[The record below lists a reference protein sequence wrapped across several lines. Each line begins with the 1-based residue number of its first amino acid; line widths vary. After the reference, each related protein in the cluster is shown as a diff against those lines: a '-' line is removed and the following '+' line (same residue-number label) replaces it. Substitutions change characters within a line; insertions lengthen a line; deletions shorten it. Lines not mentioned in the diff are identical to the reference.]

1 MRIGPRVRGGGVG
14 VGDERLR
21 QVRPSGLVQ
30 SFKSE
35 SVVQVVWRKVVVLEN
50 RPSLDAKLCK
60 EVDQESRDVIG
71 LSTREVLGAPEVL
84 VLVCAMRGGWA
95 ALRATISAAG
105 VTAAELADTRSLN
118 HLESEVV

>member
-1 MRIGPRVRGGGVG
+1 M
-14 VGDERLR
+14 
-21 QVRPSGLVQ
+21 
-30 SFKSE
+30 
-35 SVVQVVWRKVVVLEN
+35 QVVWRKVVVLEN
-50 RPSLDAKLCK
+50 RPSLDAALCK

-95 ALRATISAAG
+95 SLRATISAAG

>member
-14 VGDERLR
+14 VRDDRLR
-21 QVRPSGLVQ
+21 QVRRGGLVQ

-35 SVVQVVWRKVVVLEN
+35 SVVQVVWRKVVVFEN
-50 RPSLDAKLCK
+50 CPNLDATLCK

-71 LSTREVLGAPEVL
+71 LSTREVLEAPEVL
-84 VLVCAMRGGWA
+84 VLVCMMQGDWE

-105 VTAAELADTRSLN
+105 VTTVELADTRLVN
-118 HLESEVV
+118 HCDSEVV

>member
-14 VGDERLR
+14 VRDDRLR
-21 QVRPSGLVQ
+21 QVRRGGLVQ

-35 SVVQVVWRKVVVLEN
+35 SVVQVVGRKVVVLEN

-84 VLVCAMRGGWA
+84 VLVCSMRGGVA
-95 ALRATISAAG
+95 GRRSGLRSAPRA
-105 VTAAELADTRSLN
+105 
-118 HLESEVV
+118 

>member
-1 MRIGPRVRGGGVG
+1 VRIGPRVRGGGVG

-50 RPSLDAKLCK
+50 RPSLDAALCK
-60 EVDQESRDVIG
+60 EVDQENRDVIG

-84 VLVCAMRGGWA
+84 VLVCAMRDGWA
-95 ALRATISAAG
+95 ALRDQRRRRDCGGGNGIYI
-105 VTAAELADTRSLN
+105 LFR
-118 HLESEVV
+118 